1 MPIPPTSCTIVKS
14 FYERQF
20 MTKYNYK
27 QIAMLV
33 DLFVEENDS
42 NAFAQ
47 LYGLTYNKIYNYAC
61 YYLKDPYLAQ
71 DALQEIYIQVM
82 KKLPDLKEPQ
92 LFLSWLGT
100 IAFHVCY
107 DISTRK
113 SRTELSSSELLTL
126 LNLAD
131 VHDTPE
137 EHCTRDARR
146 KLVKQAIGSLPLLD
160 QQIIVLRY
168 YNDLTMEA
176 ISSACCISLSSC
188 KRHHNAALKQIKKY
202 LEERE

>member
-1 MPIPPTSCTIVKS
+1 
-14 FYERQF
+14 

-33 DLFVEENDS
+33 NLFVEENDS

-107 DISTRK
+107 DLSTRK

-146 KLVKQAIGSLPLLD
+146 KLVK
-160 QQIIVLRY
+160 IIVLRY

-202 LEERE
+202 LEKKE

>member
-1 MPIPPTSCTIVKS
+1 M
-14 FYERQF
+14 
-20 MTKYNYK
+20 
-27 QIAMLV
+27 
-33 DLFVEENDS
+33 
-42 NAFAQ
+42 
-47 LYGLTYNKIYNYAC
+47 YG
-61 YYLKDPYLAQ
+61 
-71 DALQEIYIQVM
+71 
-82 KKLPDLKEPQ
+82 
-92 LFLSWLGT
+92 
-100 IAFHVCY
+100 Y

-146 KLVKQAIGSLPLLD
+146 KLVKQAIDSLPLLD

-202 LEERE
+202 LEEKE

>member
-1 MPIPPTSCTIVKS
+1 MAN
-14 FYERQF
+14 
-20 MTKYNYK
+20 YNHK

-33 DLFVEENDS
+33 SLFVEENDS

-61 YYLKDPYLAQ
+61 YYLKATYLAQ

-82 KKLPDLKEPQ
+82 KKLPDLNDPQ
-92 LFLSWLGT
+92 LFISWLNT

-107 DISTRK
+107 DIATRK
-113 SRTELSSSELLTL
+113 SKAELSSGELLQL
-126 LNLAD
+126 LNFTD
-131 VHDTPE
+131 EQDTPE
-137 EHCTRDARR
+137 EFCTKDVSRT
-146 KLVKQAIGSLPLLD
+146 LLKQAIDSLPLLE

-168 YNDLTMEA
+168 FNDLTMEDIA
-176 ISSACCISLSSC
+176 RACCVSLSSI
-188 KRHHNAALKQIKKY
+188 KRHHHAALKQMKKY

>member
-1 MPIPPTSCTIVKS
+1 
-14 FYERQF
+14 

-33 DLFVEENDS
+33 SLFVEENDS

-126 LNLAD
+126 
-131 VHDTPE
+131 
-137 EHCTRDARR
+137 
-146 KLVKQAIGSLPLLD
+146 VKQAIDSLPLLD

-202 LEERE
+202 LEEKE

>member
-1 MPIPPTSCTIVKS
+1 MAN
-14 FYERQF
+14 
-20 MTKYNYK
+20 YNHR

-33 DLFVEENDS
+33 SLFVEENDS

-61 YYLKDPYLAQ
+61 YYLKDTYLAQ

-82 KKLPDLKEPQ
+82 KKLPDLKEPE
-92 LFLSWLGT
+92 LFISWLNT

-107 DISTRK
+107 DITIRK
-113 SRTELSSSELLTL
+113 SKAEFSSRD
-126 LNLAD
+126 LAD
-131 VHDTPE
+131 SQNTPE
-137 EHCTRDARR
+137 EFCTKNAVRS
-146 KLVKQAIGSLPLLD
+146 LLKQAIDSLSLME

-168 YNDLTMEA
+168 FNDLTMEE
-176 ISSACCISLSSC
+176 ISRACSVSLSSI
-188 KRHHNAALKQIKKY
+188 KRHHHAALKQMKKY

>member
-1 MPIPPTSCTIVKS
+1 MAN
-14 FYERQF
+14 
-20 MTKYNYK
+20 YNHR

-33 DLFVEENDS
+33 SLFVEENDS

-61 YYLKDPYLAQ
+61 YYLKDTYLAQ

-82 KKLPDLKEPQ
+82 KKLPDLKEPE
-92 LFLSWLGT
+92 LFISWLNT

-107 DISTRK
+107 DIAIRK
-113 SRTELSSSELLTL
+113 SKAEFSSSELLEL
-126 LNLAD
+126 LNFAD
-131 VHDTPE
+131 SQNTPE
-137 EHCTRDARR
+137 EFCTKNAVRS
-146 KLVKQAIGSLPLLD
+146 LLKQAIDSLSLME

-168 YNDLTMEA
+168 FNNLTMEE
-176 ISSACCISLSSC
+176 ISKACSVSLSSI
-188 KRHHNAALKQIKKY
+188 KRHHHAALKQMKKY